1 MWFIF
6 WGRLNFPLVSGVNPM
21 KNSLMSRLKTLSLPI
36 ATLLATWAA
45 TPVQAQNTNFTAS
58 IAKTFRQSR
67 ATQASFRGG
76 SFDVALRDGSV
87 VYQAG
92 CSDAEFFNPSTSC
105 PLGSTGFTV
114 FGRFDASPD
123 PEPFLSV
130 SQVTTAFS
138 VEPALPDS
146 VFLGAA
152 PFSRLP
158 RPLYGFTDNSVGLFY
173 NLFEPANLR
182 EYKVSSYRFSRGYLA
197 DELTRMNQELVP
209 GSYFFKFPKLKNPSV
224 PITIATTIR
233 ALPDG
238 YAKVNNQFSGVRFDT
253 GLGFDSD
260 GFMRV
265 SFNRPTTFRWS
276 GLGTNLVNPNV
287 DRLYISIRYLLD
299 PSNPLSET
307 TKFRPN
313 PVTGELEGPASL
325 FPGFVSGSDP
335 RILLPSPFTNFFNIP
350 PIFPLGSTG
359 VVELELNRNL
369 ASNAAIYD
377 MSSRLYQIPIRF
389 VNSYSDYAN
398 RSFGTNR
405 RKIGLT
411 EDFDGDRVNNMT
423 EWVLNTRAQDASSV
437 PKPDPGL
444 IPGGPVV
451 PPTVPPTTTPTFFG
465 ILARKPVGYF
475 PDVVGVLQ
483 RSTSVAPAP
492 DVWVDMVSDANWTVI
507 DDGKTIGIVSKT
519 GTAALPTLPPG
530 TAGHKYRWRVALTGL

>member
-1 MWFIF
+1 
-6 WGRLNFPLVSGVNPM
+6 
-21 KNSLMSRLKTLSLPI
+21 
-36 ATLLATWAA
+36 
-45 TPVQAQNTNFTAS
+45 
-58 IAKTFRQSR
+58 
-67 ATQASFRGG
+67 
-76 SFDVALRDGSV
+76 
-87 VYQAG
+87 
-92 CSDAEFFNPSTSC
+92 
-105 PLGSTGFTV
+105 
-114 FGRFDASPD
+114 
-123 PEPFLSV
+123 
-130 SQVTTAFS
+130 
-138 VEPALPDS
+138 
-146 VFLGAA
+146 
-152 PFSRLP
+152 
-158 RPLYGFTDNSVGLFY
+158 
-173 NLFEPANLR
+173 
-182 EYKVSSYRFSRGYLA
+182 
-197 DELTRMNQELVP
+197 
-209 GSYFFKFPKLKNPSV
+209 
-224 PITIATTIR
+224 
-233 ALPDG
+233 
-238 YAKVNNQFSGVRFDT
+238 
-253 GLGFDSD
+253 
-260 GFMRV
+260 
-265 SFNRPTTFRWS
+265 
-276 GLGTNLVNPNV
+276 
-287 DRLYISIRYLLD
+287 
-299 PSNPLSET
+299 
-307 TKFRPN
+307 
-313 PVTGELEGPASL
+313 
-325 FPGFVSGSDP
+325 
-335 RILLPSPFTNFFNIP
+335 LPSPFTNFFNIP

-437 PKPDPGL
+437 PIQPVPGL